1 VQKGKKKC
9 LRNTYYSKQSTG
21 EPPKCLQKLQGSTKL
36 SPEAH
41 MSLGFSCG
49 TKKPVMPKK
58 KVFVTRNL
66 EDS

>member
-1 VQKGKKKC
+1 LCKKEKKNAFETHLVLAKASGKH
-9 LRNTYYSKQSTG
+9 
-21 EPPKCLQKLQGSTKL
+21 EM